1 MGVGTVTTETETLQ
15 LTIDGMPVETTRGKT
30 LLEAAIDADVYIP
43 TLCYHPDVSPYG
55 GCRLCLVEIEG
66 QRGLIS
72 ACTREAEDGMVVRTD
87 SDDIHSVRRDTLEL
101 ILADH
106 EGGCLNC
113 KLDGHC
119 QLQDVS
125 RYLGLDCGTGT
136 MRGEPQPVDDSN
148 PFFTFNP
155 NKCIRCGIC
164 VRTCDEYVGVHAI
177 DFAYRGFQEQIVP
190 STGTL
195 WVESTCTS
203 CGECV
208 LRCPTGALT
217 PKVAH
222 QGSRTVD
229 SVCPY
234 CGTGCRVTL
243 HLRGDKVV
251 GVEAEGDAQPNEG
264 RLCVKGRFG
273 MDFQSSS
280 DRLTTPLIRKNGEL
294 VEASW
299 DEALD
304 LVASRFGEIK
314 DQYGPNSLAVMS
326 SSRSTNETSFVA
338 QKLARAVFGTN
349 NVDNCARICHSPS
362 VHGLTRSFGSG
373 AMTNSIRE
381 IDGAEC
387 ILLIGSNPTE
397 AHPVIGD
404 RIRRAVHNGTK
415 LVVIDPRDTEMAQ
428 MADLHLQVQPGTDV
442 ALANAIGHHI
452 VTQGWAN
459 DEFMDERTEN
469 YDAFWSVV
477 RDYAPE
483 SVADLTGVPAEDI
496 KKAAEMYA
504 TSEPSMILYCLGITE
519 HRNGVET
526 VISVANLSL
535 LTGHVGKPSSG
546 VSPIRGQNNVQ
557 GACDMAAMP
566 EVLPGYQ
573 SWEDPEVIEKFEN
586 AWGVTMPDHGQGL
599 FCTGLWDKVHSGGIH
614 ALYCIGEDPAMSEP
628 NSHSVR
634 QALED
639 IDFLVVQELFMT
651 PTAERADVVL
661 PAASFAEMDGTYTNT
676 ERRVQRIRKAVE
688 PVGEAR
694 SDWAITAEI
703 SNRMGYSLP
712 YESASDVFEELRN
725 LMPSY
730 GGMTY
735 ERLDENDGLQWPC
748 PTEDHPGTMFLHEGK
763 FSRGLGRFHGIK
775 QQGPAEEPDDEYP
788 FLMSTGRVREH
799 YNVGSMT
806 RRTNGL
812 NDLVPRSFVE
822 MNPADAERLGLKAG
836 DAVKVSSRRGEVD
849 AEVHLREIKEGV
861 VWMPFHFDESPTN
874 LITNDALDPICGTPE
889 YKACAVRIEKTKN
902 TSQTQDS

>member
-1 MGVGTVTTETETLQ
+1 MGVGTATTTETGTLQ
-15 LTIDGMPVETTRGKT
+15 LTIDGMPVETTPGKT
-30 LLEAAIDADVYIP
+30 VLEAAIDADIYIP

-55 GCRLCLVEIEG
+55 GCRLCLVDIEG
-66 QRGLIS
+66 QEGLTA
-72 ACTREAEDGMVVRTD
+72 ACTREAEDGMAVRTD
-87 SDDIHSVRRDTLEL
+87 SGEIHAVRRDTLEM

-113 KLDGHC
+113 KLDGEC

-125 RYLGLDCGTGT
+125 RYLGLDCSTGG
-136 MRGEPQPVDDSN
+136 MLSEPQPVDDSN

-164 VRTCDEYVGVHAI
+164 VRTCAEYVGVHAI
-177 DFAYRGFQEQIVP
+177 DFAYRGFQEAIVP

-195 WVESTCTS
+195 WVDSTCTS

-208 LRCPTGALT
+208 SRCPTGALT

-243 HLRGDKVV
+243 HLRGDRVV
-251 GVEAEGDAQPNEG
+251 GVEAEGNAQPNEG
-264 RLCVKGRFG
+264 RLCVKGRYG
-273 MDFQSSS
+273 MEFQSSEH
-280 DRLTTPLIRKNGEL
+280 RLKTPLIRKDGEF

-304 LVASRFGEIK
+304 LVARRFSEIK

-326 SSRSTNETSFVA
+326 SSRSTNEISYVA

-404 RIRRAVHNGTK
+404 RIRRAVENGTK
-415 LVVIDPRDTEMAQ
+415 LVVIDPRDTETAQ
-428 MADLHLQVQPGTDV
+428 IADLHLSVRPGTDV

-452 VTQGWAN
+452 VTQGWTN
-459 DEFMDERTEN
+459 DAFMAERTEN

-483 SVADLTGVPAEDI
+483 SVEDLTGVPAADI
-496 KKAAEMYA
+496 KRAAEMYA
-504 TSEPSMILYCLGITE
+504 TSEPSMILYCLGLTE

-586 AWGVTMPDHGQGL
+586 AWGVEMPDHGQGI
-599 FCTGLWDKVHSGGIH
+599 FCTGLWDKIHAGGIRG
-614 ALYCIGEDPAMSEP
+614 LYCVGEDPAMSEP
-628 NSHSVR
+628 NSASVR
-634 QALED
+634 KALED

-651 PTAERADVVL
+651 PTAERADVIL
-661 PAASFAEMDGTYTNT
+661 PAASFAEVDGTYTNT

-694 SDWAITAEI
+694 PDWAIAAEI
-703 SNRMGYSLP
+703 SNRMGYP
-712 YESASDVFEELRN
+712 MTYESASDVFEELRS

-748 PTEDHPGTMFLHEGK
+748 PTEDHPGTMYLHGEK
-763 FSRGLGRFHGIK
+763 FARGLGRFHGIK
-775 QQGPAEEPDDEYP
+775 QQGPQEEPDEEYP

-822 MNPADAERLGLKAG
+822 MNPADAERLGLKQG

-849 AEVHLREIKEGV
+849 AEVHLRNIKAGV

-889 YKACAVRIEKTKN
+889 YKACAVRIDKT
-902 TSQTQDS
+902 